1 VDPVLYWL
9 DVCGVAVF
17 AASGALTA
25 SRKQMDLVGFVLIA
39 VVTGIGGGT
48 LRDLVLGAGP
58 VFWMHE
64 PLDLYLCT
72 AVAMIRF
79 FAAPPS
85 RIAISRPAVGR
96 CHRLG
101 GVLRKRR

>member
-25 SRKQMDLVGFVLIA
+25 SRKQMDLVGFVLS
-39 VVTGIGGGT
+39 
-48 LRDLVLGAGP
+48 
-58 VFWMHE
+58 
-64 PLDLYLCT
+64 T